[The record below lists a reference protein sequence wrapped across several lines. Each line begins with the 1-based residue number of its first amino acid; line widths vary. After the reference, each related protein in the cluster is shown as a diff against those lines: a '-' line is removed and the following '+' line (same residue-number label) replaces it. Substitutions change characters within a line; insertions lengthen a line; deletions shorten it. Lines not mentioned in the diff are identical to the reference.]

1 MILHL
6 QKIHME
12 RLLVCRHLMVR
23 TVFLQTRWTE
33 RLFIEDIKTTSLL
46 QPEMLSE
53 TNILEHMVRHW
64 MVIRVLVHVMVH
76 HVTGMTF
83 THTEHIHN
91 SSAIQ
96 LTRNTT

>member
-23 TVFLQTRWTE
+23 AATPVFLKTRWTE
-33 RLFIEDIKTTSLL
+33 RMFIEIVD
-46 QPEMLSE
+46 

-64 MVIRVLVHVMVH
+64 MVIRVSVHVMVQH
-76 HVTGMTF
+76 ITGMTF

>member
-12 RLLVCRHLMVR
+12 RLLVCRHLMVMH
-23 TVFLQTRWTE
+23 VFLKTRWTE
-33 RLFIEDIKTTSLL
+33 RMFFEIQTQI
-46 QPEMLSE
+46 LSE
-53 TNILEHMVRHW
+53 KNILEHMVRHW
-64 MVIRVLVHVMVH
+64 MVIRVSVHVMVQ